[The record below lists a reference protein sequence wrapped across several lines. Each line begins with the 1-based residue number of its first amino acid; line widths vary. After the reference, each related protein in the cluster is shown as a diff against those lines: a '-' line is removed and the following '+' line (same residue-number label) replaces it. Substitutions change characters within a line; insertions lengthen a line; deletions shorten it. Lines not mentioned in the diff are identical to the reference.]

1 MFEFMNERKLGD
13 CPHHGKQVVFLKH
26 GTRWRCSKCLSEA
39 VQRRR
44 DKIKQLA
51 IEYKGS
57 KCEICGYNK
66 CIAALEFHHKD
77 PAEKDF
83 GISAKG
89 YTRSWEAVKIE
100 LDKCILVCANCH
112 RELHSSLIQKPLQ
125 VNLKK
130 PIKEKKKQRLSK
142 CPSKEVLEKLITE
155 FSNCKIAEQFQ
166 VSETSVRKWRK
177 KYTI

>member
-1 MFEFMNERKLGD
+1 MFKSMNERKLD
-13 CPHHGKQVVFLKH
+13 NCPHHGEQVVFLKH

-51 IEYKGS
+51 VEYKGS
-57 KCEICGYNK
+57 KCEICGYDK

-77 PAEKDF
+77 PTKKDF

-89 YTRSWEAVKIE
+89 YTRSWETVKTE

-112 RELHSSLIQKPLQ
+112 RELHFNLIQKPPQ
-125 VNLKK
+125 VGSKK
-130 PIKEKKKQRLSK
+130 TVKEKKQRLSK
-142 CPSKEVLEKLITE
+142 CPSKEVLEKLILE